1 MTREE
6 FFKKSGRLGL
16 IAILVLIAVTLGN
29 RMVAGSA
36 CSKCPGKDVC
46 NGESDCNKY

>member
-16 IAILVLIAVTLGN
+16 LAILVLIAIALGN
-29 RMVAGSA
+29 RIVSGSA
-36 CSKCPGKDVC
+36 CAKCPGKDIC
-46 NGESDCNKY
+46 NGETDCSKY

>member
-16 IAILVLIAVTLGN
+16 FAILVLIAMALGS
-29 RMVAGSA
+29 RIVSGSA
-36 CSKCPGKDVC
+36 CSKCPGKGIC
-46 NGESDCNKY
+46 NGETDCNKY